1 MLSCKDV
8 QDILVEKEELS
19 LGKKLQFKFHHFIC
33 KNCQK
38 IKKQYQ
44 VINARLQDIEPQ
56 LDDNDK
62 RQINDIISSV
72 REKK

>member
-1 MLSCKDV
+1 MLSCKEV
-8 QDILVEKEELS
+8 QDILVENEKLS
-19 LGKKLQFKFHHFIC
+19 VGKKLRFKFHHFIC

-44 VINARLQDIEPQ
+44 VINERIQDIEPV

-62 RQINDIISSV
+62 KQINDIIDSV
-72 REKK
+72 REK